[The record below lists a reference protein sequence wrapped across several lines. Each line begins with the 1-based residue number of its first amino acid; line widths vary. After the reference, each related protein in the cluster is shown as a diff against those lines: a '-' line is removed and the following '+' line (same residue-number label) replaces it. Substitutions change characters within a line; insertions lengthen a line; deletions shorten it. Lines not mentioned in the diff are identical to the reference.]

1 MAINIVRLLQRC
13 NGQTAATVDSVCPIN
28 RKIDRLTCESDS
40 RCGICHHYLHRIAEA
55 AALIS
60 VAAQTLNLTIP
71 HVDEKLEF
79 AYLLF
84 S

>member
-1 MAINIVRLLQRC
+1 M
-13 NGQTAATVDSVCPIN
+13 
-28 RKIDRLTCESDS
+28 
-40 RCGICHHYLHRIAEA
+40 HRIAEA

-79 AYLLF
+79 AYLF
-84 S
+84 KVKYSFDTIVS